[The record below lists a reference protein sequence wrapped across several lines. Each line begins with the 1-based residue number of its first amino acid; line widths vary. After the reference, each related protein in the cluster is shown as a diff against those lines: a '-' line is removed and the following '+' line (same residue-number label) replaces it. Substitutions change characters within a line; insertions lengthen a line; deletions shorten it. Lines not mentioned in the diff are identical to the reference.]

1 MLPQVRRENDNAIVL
16 LDTLQQVVDLLI
28 RVAIPGVVDVGSFAK
43 QRLRFIEEQNPVL
56 AGRATDN
63 DQDRNTPSD
72 LPPWLYFARSGVGPI
87 ARPDFIEIL
96 QVLVR

>member
-63 DQDRNTPSD
+63 DQGRYTPSD
-72 LPPWLYFARSGVGPI
+72 LPPWLYFARSGFGP
-87 ARPDFIEIL
+87 
-96 QVLVR
+96 